1 MKKVLFSII
10 ILLFSSISSA
20 QTLKKPTETQRKAM
34 IAAITKATS
43 QTKTLQCRFVQTK
56 TMSFLNDKMTSEGV
70 MYYDAKGKLR
80 WEYTKPYTYTFI
92 INNNKV
98 YIKSGAKSN
107 TIDIRSS
114 RLFQT
119 IARIMM
125 TSLTGKN
132 LTSNEDFSVQLMMQG
147 NDYVALLTPKKKE
160 LKKLYKQVKVVFDS
174 QKKTVET
181 IDMTEVNG
189 DKTRIALSQVK
200 INGKIDEKNFTV
212 R

>member
-1 MKKVLFSII
+1 
-10 ILLFSSISSA
+10 
-20 QTLKKPTETQRKAM
+20 
-34 IAAITKATS
+34 
-43 QTKTLQCRFVQTK
+43 
-56 TMSFLNDKMTSEGV
+56 
-70 MYYDAKGKLR
+70 
-80 WEYTKPYTYTFI
+80 
-92 INNNKV
+92 
-98 YIKSGAKSN
+98 
-107 TIDIRSS
+107 
-114 RLFQT
+114 
-119 IARIMM
+119 
-125 TSLTGKN
+125 
-132 LTSNEDFSVQLMMQG
+132 MMQG